1 MTPKQQYISQWH
13 DNYVNY
19 IEGLLGL
26 ITTLIALPQ
35 ATDEDKRAFDLIKL
49 ILKGKDAKDVEQDLA
64 SGIVKRETLDK
75 IEKLDKELVDL
86 TVEHLSAAPLV
97 KVFLKQLSY
106 TRIEQNKREAIIKLQ
121 ELQLQ

>member
-19 IEGLLGL
+19 IEGLFGL

-106 TRIEQNKREAIIKLQ
+106 TRIEQNKRETIMKLH